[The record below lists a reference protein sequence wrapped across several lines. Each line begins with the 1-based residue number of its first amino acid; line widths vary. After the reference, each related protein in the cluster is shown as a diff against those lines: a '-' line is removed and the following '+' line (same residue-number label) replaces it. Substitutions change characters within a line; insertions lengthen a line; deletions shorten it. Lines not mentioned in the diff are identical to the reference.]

1 MIIYIM
7 LTMMMLT
14 QTLSPERLVTKVD
27 PRAGAPD
34 HRIRRGGRGDYN
46 DKNKKFKIYSSF
58 QYSDY
63 FY

>member
-1 MIIYIM
+1 
-7 LTMMMLT
+7 MLT

-34 HRIRRGGRGDYN
+34 HWILRGGRGDYN
-46 DKNKKFKIYSSF
+46 DKNKKFKLYSSF